1 VNSYGIGHGTYLIG
15 QNGSHPET
23 AISFH
28 HSTNMMNRKEIVGWN
43 FKAGDMVTAG
53 YNFSEEMIYFRLRK
67 EKNKSQEFMM
77 ALTTEDSKD
86 K

>member
-1 VNSYGIGHGTYLIG
+1 
-15 QNGSHPET
+15 
-23 AISFH
+23 
-28 HSTNMMNRKEIVGWN
+28 MMNRKEIVGWN
-43 FKAGDMVTAG
+43 FKSGDMVTVG